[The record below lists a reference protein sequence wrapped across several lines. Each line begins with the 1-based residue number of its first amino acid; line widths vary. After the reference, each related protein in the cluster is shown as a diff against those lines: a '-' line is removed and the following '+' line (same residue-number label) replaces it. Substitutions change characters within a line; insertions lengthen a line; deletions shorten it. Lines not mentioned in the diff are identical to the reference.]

1 MKSVLYLVSK
11 SAQSW
16 PDYQFILNFGQNSVH
31 NTVVLLEN
39 RGNIDE
45 ELFGDHVYQLKEG
58 DSEKLDEGK
67 TAMHPSSDSIS
78 YRALLDL
85 IFSSDHSVVV

>member
-16 PDYQFILNFGQNSVH
+16 PDYQFILNSGQNTVH
-31 NTVVLLEN
+31 KTVVLLEN

-45 ELFGDHVYQLKEG
+45 ELLADHVYELKEG
-58 DSEKLDEGK
+58 DSDNVNGGK
-67 TAMHPSSDSIS
+67 ADVHPSSNSIS

>member
-16 PDYQFILNFGQNSVH
+16 PDYQFILNFGQDKVH
-31 NTVVLLEN
+31 KTVVLLEN
-39 RGNIDE
+39 RGIFEE
-45 ELFGDHVYQLKEG
+45 ELYADHVYELEEG
-58 DSEKLDEGK
+58 HSDNMNRGK
-67 TAMHPSSDSIS
+67 ADVHPPSDSIS
-78 YRALLDL
+78 YRKLLDL

>member
-16 PDYQFILNFGQNSVH
+16 PDYQFILNFGQNTVH
-31 NTVVLLEN
+31 KTVVLLEN
-39 RGNIDE
+39 RGNIKEGLYADQLYE
-45 ELFGDHVYQLKEG
+45 LKEG
-58 DSEKLDEGK
+58 HSDNTLGEKADV
-67 TAMHPSSDSIS
+67 HSSSDTIS
-78 YRALLDL
+78 YRVLLDL